1 MKLALRLLLP
11 VLLAVAVVAQVRRSS
26 DLMRAQHLLWSVERR
41 TMAIMR
47 SGELDRVKLRGHVEA
62 LADAGR
68 LDPAEVAVPTLLGS
82 QHLLL
87 GELEAASQ
95 AYLAANRLESRPE
108 IILNLG
114 KVGYSQGLSERSRN
128 YFAQAV
134 LLDPRMIREVPESYR
149 QVVLDALRR
158 EHDANGADEDR
169 QVEP

>member
-1 MKLALRLLLP
+1 MKRAMRFLLP
-11 VLLAVAVVAQVRRSS
+11 ALLAIAVVAQVRRSS

-41 TMAIMR
+41 TMVVMR
-47 SGELDRVKLRGHVEA
+47 SGTLDRMKLRSHIEA
-62 LADAGR
+62 LEDAR
-68 LDPAEVAVPTLLGS
+68 KLDPAEVGVPTLLGS

-87 GELEAASQ
+87 GELEPASR

-149 QVVLDALRR
+149 QVVLDALRSQN
-158 EHDANGADEDR
+158 DTDGANQD
-169 QVEP
+169 